1 MPQAYINIAHTIG
14 DSDTNMIPNKHLKA
28 NYVNNILQ

>member
-1 MPQAYINIAHTIG
+1 MPQAQINIAYTIG